1 MVLVTVECYM
11 LFPDYRGTSIVNLM
25 SSIEQGM
32 GSDYDLYEPAVDL
45 TVSELSQCKNVIL
58 LVVDG
63 MGYDYLT
70 KQGEGSHLHTHLRS
84 SLTTVC
90 PSTTSAAVPTF
101 LTGVAPQQH
110 GFTGW
115 FTWFREVGNI
125 LAILPFQPR
134 HGGSSLGHL
143 DFHPGELSG
152 RESMFER
159 INTGKHVVMPERIA
173 ESEFNVSFH
182 DGASIWKFSGLSDFF
197 GVIKDAATSPNQRN
211 YVYAYWPEF
220 DSIAH
225 SRGVAS
231 KELSQHFAE
240 FDAAFGRF
248 VQGMQGT
255 ECKIIV
261 TADHGFID
269 IPASGVIQMRDH
281 PELADTLVLPL
292 CGEQRFAFCY
302 VHPDRT
308 DRFQQYVASELSHA
322 VELHNSSDLI
332 EQGWFGLG
340 DPHPELASRVGHY
353 AMVMR
358 PGYKIR
364 DRVLG
369 EKPKRHI
376 GVHGGV
382 THEEMCVPLV
392 TVDC

>member
-1 MVLVTVECYM
+1 M
-11 LFPDYRGTSIVNLM
+11 LFPDYCGGSIVNLM

-32 GSDYDLYEPAVDL
+32 GSGFDLYAPATNL
-45 TVSELSQCKNVIL
+45 PVSELRQSKNVIL

-63 MGYDYLT
+63 LGYDYLS
-70 KQGEGSHLHTHLRS
+70 KKCVGSHLHTHLRS
-84 SLTTVC
+84 SLTSVC

-115 FTWFREVGNI
+115 FTWFRELGNI

-134 HGGSSLGHL
+134 HGGCSFGQL
-143 DFHPGELSG
+143 DFNPGMFSG
-152 RESMFER
+152 CESMFER
-159 INTGKHVVMPERIA
+159 IHTGKHVVMPERIA
-173 ESEFNVSFH
+173 ESEFNEAFH
-182 DGASIWKFSGLSDFF
+182 DGASIWKYFELTDFF
-197 GVIKDAATSPNQRN
+197 SVIKNASCSQNERN

-220 DSIAH
+220 DSTAH
-225 SRGVAS
+225 SRGVSS

-240 FDAAFGRF
+240 FDDAFGRF
-248 VQGMQGT
+248 VQSMHGT
-255 ECKIIV
+255 DSKIIV

-269 IPASGVIQMRDH
+269 IPSSGVIQMKDH

-302 VHPDRT
+302 VHPDRV
-308 DRFQQYVASELSHA
+308 DRFKQYVTTELSHA
-322 VELHNSSDLI
+322 VELHKSLDLI

-340 DPHPELASRVGHY
+340 DPHPELESRVGHY
-353 AMVMR
+353 ALVAKR
-358 PGYKIR
+358 GYKIR

-392 TVDC
+392 VVDC